1 MKTKKW
7 IGIIFAFL
15 VILSGCAKF
24 NNRGVVENPA
34 YIARNANNLNIQKIE
49 LSDTTTVLYMKVFF
63 TPNNWIRINENSF
76 LTDNQGEQYTIL
88 STEGI
93 VLGEEFIM
101 PESGEKEFSMIFPH
115 IDSDAVS
122 IDFSEGEISGAWKI
136 WGIQL
141 TNKPIKVNLPK
152 GFKDVAID
160 KNAVLPPVEFK
171 MGKARLEGRILNF
184 CMGMPA
190 ELSVMVSF
198 PFEYSPTRINLPIDS
213 NGVFSGEIDAFS
225 AHPVTVN
232 WQGGGSIKCFI
243 ASGETTTLIFN
254 PAEKSRRESLL
265 SGDKPSLGEPLYYG
279 GFMASVSK
287 EIADIYLGDRV
298 TQFNSQ
304 ESYMSFIQSIA
315 TKTPE
320 DLKILFLDDYK
331 VKKATIDTLN
341 VSPAAK
347 QILNCGIDLSYAYDI
362 TTLTSWLDRAYFY
375 KNQIQNDREARQ
387 KYLDTRKHDLPD
399 DFNSVIKDFSIN
411 DTNILFVEET
421 ALYAYQWQ
429 MQNKQSELSKA
440 LGTDQGTLF
449 DIMNLIKIYQNIKDF
464 KPLNEE
470 QITQIPAAFQ
480 DYIINKNNELLQ
492 LIEANK
498 NKTGFTET
506 DIKKVAKED
515 VFPFILSKFRG
526 KPILIDVW
534 ATWCGPCRAANETMK
549 PMKKELEGK
558 DIVYAYLAGEDSPLE
573 TWENMIPDLHGE
585 HFRLTKEQHDYF
597 MKTFGIEGVPTYFL
611 IDRKGNISEKFLGY
625 PGNSKMKEVLLK
637 LLSE

>member
-7 IGIIFAFL
+7 IGIFFAFL
-15 VILSGCAKF
+15 LLLSGCAKF
-24 NNRGVVENPA
+24 NNRGVVERPA
-34 YIARNANNLNIQKIE
+34 FIARNANNLDIE
-49 LSDTTTVLYMKVFF
+49 KVELNDTATVMYMKVYF
-63 TPNNWIRINENSF
+63 TPHNWIRINEKSF
-76 LTDNQGEQYTIL
+76 LTDNHGNQYTIQ

-93 VLGEEFIM
+93 VLGEEFYM
-101 PESGEKEFSMIFPH
+101 PESGEKEFSMIFP
-115 IDSDAVS
+115 SVAPDASSV
-122 IDFSEGEISGAWKI
+122 DFSEGDISGAWKF

-141 TNKPIKVNLPK
+141 TNKPIKVSLPK

-171 MGKARLEGRILNF
+171 TGKARLEGRILNF
-184 CMGMPA
+184 SPRMPA
-190 ELSVMVSF
+190 ELSIKVSY
-198 PFEYSPTRINLPIDS
+198 PFEYPPSRINLPIDS

-225 AHPVTVN
+225 THPVTVN
-232 WQGGGSIKCFI
+232 WQGGGAIQCFI

-254 PAEKSRRESLL
+254 PAEKSRLESRL
-265 SGDKPSLGEPLYYG
+265 SEDKPSLGEPVYYG
-279 GFMASVSK
+279 GYMASVSK
-287 EIADIYLGDRV
+287 EIANIYLGDRA

-320 DLKILFLDDYK
+320 DLKILFLNEYK
-331 VKKATIDTLN
+331 VKKSTIDTLN
-341 VSPAAK
+341 VSPACK
-347 QILNCGIDLSYAYDI
+347 QILNCDIDIAYAYDI
-362 TTLTSWLDRAYFY
+362 TTLTSWLDRAYIINN
-375 KNQIQNDREARQ
+375 KLQNDREAVA
-387 KYLDTRKHDLPD
+387 KYYSTRKFDLPD
-399 DFNSVIKDFSIN
+399 DFNNVIKDFSIN
-411 DTNILFVEET
+411 NTNILFVKET
-421 ALYAYQWQ
+421 ALYADQWQ
-429 MQNKQSELSKA
+429 MQNMQSELSKT

-464 KPLNEE
+464 KPLNDE
-470 QITQIPAAFQ
+470 QIAQIPAVFQ

-506 DIKKVAKED
+506 DVKKIAKED

-526 KPILIDVW
+526 KPILFDVW
-534 ATWCGPCRAANETMK
+534 ATWCGPCKAANEIMK

-558 DIVYAYLAGEDSPLE
+558 DVVYVYLAGEDSPLE

-597 MKTFGIEGVPTYFL
+597 MKTFSINGVPTYFL